1 MDAQN
6 PLMICLINM
15 TIVFAVLYFLD
26 WVIRLIHIVDPTAKK
41 AKK

>member
-1 MDAQN
+1 MDSPN

-15 TIVFAVLYFLD
+15 TIVFGVLYFLD
-26 WVIRLIHIVDPTAKK
+26 WVIRLIHIIDPTKK